1 MTNANAVVPALK
13 VNEVLEATQVPVEI
27 QVPSDRLVNV
37 DLVAVT
43 APPAPRV
50 GSEPQENLVPPVT
63 SVPLVTSDPRVKS
76 VPRETLAP
84 QVTSDP
90 RVKSAPLVP

>member
-13 VNEVLEATQVPVEI
+13 VNEVLEATQVPVETLVIEEI

-84 QVTSDP
+84 Q
-90 RVKSAPLVP
+90 A